1 MKKLL
6 VFSLGFYC
14 LLGFGQNSNII
25 RTTAP
30 TVTTTQASAIV
41 APIPSTP
48 NSIWFDYD
56 VNGNQIRRRQVYL
69 ASNRGGNSNNVPPE
83 IKEEEKKYEE
93 SDIYSDVKYFPNPV
107 VEILYVQWKNDNEKF
122 VQNIQVFNLSGQ
134 LMGTLPLDR
143 NSEQIEVDFRSYPSG
158 FYELVLVYSDG
169 NQKTLKI
176 VKK

>member
-1 MKKLL
+1 MKKIFSFLL
-6 VFSLGFYC
+6 ILNCTFSWS
-14 LLGFGQNSNII
+14 QNSNII

-30 TVTTTQASAIV
+30 TVTTTQAAAIV
-41 APIPSTP
+41 APIPDTP

-56 VNGNQIRRRQVYL
+56 VHGNQIKRRKIYL
-69 ASNRGGNSNNVPPE
+69 AQNRGGNYIAPSE
-83 IKEEEKKYEE
+83 IKNEEKKFEE

-107 VEILYVQWKNDNEKF
+107 VEILNVQWINDNEKF

-134 LMGTLPLDR
+134 LMGMLPIDR
-143 NSEQIEVDFRSYPSG
+143 NYEEVEVDFRLYPSG
-158 FYELVLVYSDG
+158 FYELVLIYSDG